1 MSPYVNRQGFF
12 FYNNM
17 MNKESFFKQIGQFR
31 RNAAGKVP
39 SVKNSQLLLRSV
51 ISLLFPILSKKD
63 KIDLEADLNHIEIQ
77 LSCLL
82 QSISYTDVQ
91 ANELTQAFIDRFET
105 VYHLLIKDAEAIY
118 KGDPAAESIEEV
130 IVSYPGFFAITIHRI
145 AHELYKL
152 NIPVLPRL
160 FSEYGHKETGI
171 DIHPGASIGE
181 SFCIDHGTGIV
192 IGETTEIGK
201 HVKIYQGVTLGAL
214 SVSKEKAGSKR
225 HPTIR
230 DYVTIYSGTTILG
243 GKTVIGNHSVIG
255 GNVWLT
261 HSVEDYSIV
270 LNKNEVYVKNK
281 NPEYDQ
287 VIDFVI

>member
-1 MSPYVNRQGFF
+1 
-12 FYNNM
+12 M

-39 SVKNSQLLLRSV
+39 SVKNSQLLLRSI

-91 ANELTQAFIDRFET
+91 ANELTQAFIDRFES
-105 VYHLLIKDAEAIY
+105 VYQLLIKDAEAIY

-130 IVSYPGFFAITIHRI
+130 IVSYPGFFAIVIHRI

-152 NIPVLPRL
+152 KIPVLPRL

-181 SFCIDHGTGIV
+181 SFCIDHGTGVV
-192 IGETTEIGK
+192 IGETTQIGK
-201 HVKIYQGVTLGAL
+201 QVKIYQGVTLGAL
-214 SVSKEKAGSKR
+214 SVHKEKAGSKR
-225 HPTIR
+225 HPTIL
-230 DYVTIYSGTTILG
+230 DHVTIYSGTTILG
-243 GKTVIGNHSVIG
+243 GKTIIGSHSVIG

-270 LNKNEVYVKNK
+270 LNKNEIYVKNK

>member
-1 MSPYVNRQGFF
+1 MNR
-12 FYNNM
+12 
-17 MNKESFFKQIGQFR
+17 ESFFKQIGQFR
-31 RNAAGKVP
+31 RNALGKVP
-39 SVKNSQLLLRSV
+39 SVKNSQLLLRSI

-82 QSISYTDVQ
+82 QSISYTDIQ
-91 ANELTQAFIDRFET
+91 ANELTQAFIDRFEP
-105 VYHLLIKDAEAIY
+105 VYQLLIKDAEAIY
-118 KGDPAAESIEEV
+118 NGDPAAESIEEV

-152 NIPVLPRL
+152 KIPVLPRL
-160 FSEYGHKETGI
+160 FSEYAHKETGI

-181 SFCIDHGTGIV
+181 SFCIDHGTGVV

-214 SVSKEKAGSKR
+214 SVNKEKAGSKR

-230 DYVTIYSGTTILG
+230 NNVTIYSGTTILG
-243 GKTVIGNHSVIG
+243 GKTVIGSHSVIG

-261 HSVEDYSIV
+261 HSADDYSIV

-281 NPEYDQ
+281 NPEYNQ

>member
-1 MSPYVNRQGFF
+1 
-12 FYNNM
+12 

-82 QSISYTDVQ
+82 QSINYTDVQ
-91 ANELTQAFIDRFET
+91 ANELTQAFIDRFEA

-181 SFCIDHGTGIV
+181 SFCIDHGTGVV
-192 IGETTEIGK
+192 IGETTEIGSQ
-201 HVKIYQGVTLGAL
+201 VKIYQGVTLGAL
-214 SVSKEKAGSKR
+214 SVNKEKAGSKR

-230 DYVTIYSGTTILG
+230 DHVTIYSGTTILG

>member
-1 MSPYVNRQGFF
+1 
-12 FYNNM
+12 

-31 RNAAGKVP
+31 RNATGKVP
-39 SVKNSQLLLRSV
+39 SVKNSQLLLRSI

-77 LSCLL
+77 MSCLL
-82 QSISYTDVQ
+82 QSINYTDVQ
-91 ANELTQAFIDRFET
+91 ANELTQAFIDRFEA
-105 VYHLLIKDAEAIY
+105 VYHILIKDAEAIY

-152 NIPVLPRL
+152 NIPILPRL
-160 FSEYGHKETGI
+160 FSEYSHKETGI

-181 SFCIDHGTGIV
+181 SFCIDHGTGVV

-214 SVSKEKAGSKR
+214 SVNKEKAGSKR

-230 DYVTIYSGTTILG
+230 DHVTIYSGTTILG

>member
-1 MSPYVNRQGFF
+1 
-12 FYNNM
+12 

-31 RNAAGKVP
+31 RNAVGKVP

-63 KIDLEADLNHIEIQ
+63 KIDLESDLNHIEIQ

-91 ANELTQAFIDRFET
+91 ANELTQAFIDRFEA
-105 VYHLLIKDAEAIY
+105 VYQLLIKDAEAIY

-171 DIHPGASIGE
+171 DIHPGASIGA
-181 SFCIDHGTGIV
+181 SFCIDHGTGVV

-201 HVKIYQGVTLGAL
+201 QVKIYQGVTLGAL
-214 SVSKEKAGSKR
+214 SVNKDKAGSKR
-225 HPTIR
+225 HPTIG
-230 DYVTIYSGTTILG
+230 DHVTIYSGTTILG
-243 GKTVIGNHSVIG
+243 GKTVVGNHSVIG